1 MHVLTEIMFI
11 TIITFILVLSLLV
24 FVHELGHFWVAR
36 KFGLKPKEFGFGFPP
51 RAFGYYKN
59 TEGKWKKV
67 IGTKDPE
74 DASDTIYSI
83 NWLPL
88 GGFVNLEEDEDKGD
102 DPNHFSNKPIYQ
114 RTLILIAGVS
124 MNIILAA
131 VLISVGYMIGL
142 PQTISDL
149 GTGAKVSDVKV
160 QVLDVAKD
168 SPAEAGGVEAGDVI
182 LSLNGIEIDCNQTIQ
197 DLSDQ
202 NVDNEV
208 VYKIKRADKEI
219 DLRMTPQ
226 IIEETGRGGIGVS
239 IAETGIVR
247 YSFFRAIWEGVRTT
261 LIMTWIIIIAFYEL
275 IKGLVIGNGVSIE
288 VGGPVRIAQITGDA
302 VRMGFSYLINFS
314 ALLSINL
321 AIINAFPF
329 PALDGGRVV
338 FLLVEKIQGHPVSK
352 RIETAI
358 HSIGFALLMVL
369 IVLVTYQDIARFWQ

>member
-182 LSLNGIEIDCNQTIQ
+182 LSLNGIEIDGNQTIQ